1 MINLSSTSIHAYS
14 TRDLVL
20 GRYYPVTSE
29 EARILIRKGLGRDLI
44 SFVND
49 RGYTYL
55 YPIMS

>member
-1 MINLSSTSIHAYS
+1 MIKLNNSCFTFDS

-29 EARILIRKGLGRDLI
+29 EAHTLIRKGFGRDLI

>member
-1 MINLSSTSIHAYS
+1 MINLSSMSTYTYS

-29 EARILIRKGLGRDLI
+29 EAHTLIRKGFGRDLI